1 MEQPVHI
8 VASTVGTQTITF
20 ETGLMA
26 GQADGAVVARAGDS
40 VVIAT
45 AVASKNVREGCDFLP
60 LTVDYFEKTYA
71 AGRIPGG
78 FFKREGR
85 PTGKEILTSRL
96 IDRPLR
102 PMFPEHYH
110 NDVQLVSFVL
120 SYDLIHQVDIL
131 AMNAASCALLI
142 SSIPFTNP
150 VGAVRIG
157 KIEGKLVINPTP
169 AQCDIS
175 DLEMIVAGTDEA
187 ITMVE
192 SGSNELTEEEL
203 LEALALAHAQIK
215 ILVAAQKE
223 LAAKCGKKKSVVT
236 PPPADPQLESLVRET
251 ILGDIKDALN
261 TAEKTARKEKF
272 AKLEEKLSARLLAV
286 YGEEKA
292 PDKAKAAHV
301 LQENMIYT
309 EMRRM
314 ILEESRRIDGRS
326 LTEIRPITAA
336 VGFLPRTHGSALFT
350 RGQTQ
355 SLGVVT
361 LGAQSDSQ
369 IIDGIDEEY
378 KKRFLLH
385 YNFPPF
391 STGETKPMRG
401 PGRREIG
408 HGALAERALARVLPD
423 PLTFPYTVRIVSEIL
438 SSNGSSSMATV
449 CSGSLS
455 MMDAGIPVRAAVAGI
470 AMGLIKEGD
479 NFKVLSD
486 ILGDEDHF
494 GDMDF
499 KVAGTAK
506 GVTALQMDIKILG
519 VTLEIMRTALQ
530 QARTG
535 RLHILGKMNE
545 AISQPRAE
553 LSPYAPRIVTIEID
567 PEKIRNV
574 IGPGGKMI
582 RRIQEEFKV
591 QIDTGDD
598 GRIMIISPDAEA
610 TQKAIAM
617 IRQITEDAEI
627 GKTYTGKVKRI
638 MKFGAFVEILPGIEG
653 MVHIS
658 QLDHAR
664 VNKVEDVCNI
674 GDELTVKVIEIDS
687 QGRVN
692 LSRKVLLE
700 PPPGGVPAEESG
712 DRPPRGDRGDRPRGD
727 RDRGERRPY
736 SGDRPHHGG
745 DRRPHGG
752 GDRPH
757 HGDRRPHHGDH
768 RPRHEGQPQG
778 GDHPAPHRSNDSG
791 SSEPQD

>member
-8 VASTVGTQTITF
+8 VASSVGTQTITF

-26 GQADGAVVARAGDS
+26 GQADGAVVTRAGDS

-45 AVASKNVREGCDFLP
+45 AVASKTVREGCDFLP

-85 PTGKEILTSRL
+85 PTGKEILTCRL

-102 PMFPEHYH
+102 PLFPEHYH

-120 SYDLIHQVDIL
+120 SYDLTNQVDIL

-150 VGAVRIG
+150 IGAVRIG
-157 KIEGKLVINPTP
+157 KIDGQLIVNPSP
-169 AQCDIS
+169 AQCDVS
-175 DLEMIVAGTDEA
+175 DLEMVVAGTEEA

-192 SGSNELTEEEL
+192 SGSNELTEDEL

-215 ILVAAQKE
+215 ILVGAQKE
-223 LAAKCGKKKSVVT
+223 LAAKCGKPKKTVEA
-236 PPPADPQLESLVRET
+236 PAPDTQLEALVRET
-251 ILGDIKDALN
+251 IFADIKDALS
-261 TAEKTARKEKF
+261 TPEKTARKEKF
-272 AKLEEKLSARLLAV
+272 AKLEEKLAARLVAV

-292 PDKAKAAHV
+292 AEKGKAAHA
-301 LQENMIYT
+301 LQETMVYH

-314 ILEESRRIDGRS
+314 ILEDARRIDGRG
-326 LTEIRPITAA
+326 LREIRPITAA

-378 KKRFLLH
+378 KKRFILH

-423 PLTFPYTVRIVSEIL
+423 QNEFPYTVRVVSEIL
-438 SSNGSSSMATV
+438 SSNGSSSMASV

-455 MMDAGIPVRAAVAGI
+455 MMDAGVPIRAAVAGI

-479 NFKVLSD
+479 NYKVLSD

-499 KVAGTAK
+499 KVAGTTK

-519 VTLEIMRTALQ
+519 VTLDIMRDALQ
-530 QARTG
+530 QAREG
-535 RLHILGKMNE
+535 RLHILGKMAE

-553 LSPYAPRIVTIEID
+553 LSPFAPRIVTIEID

-582 RRIQEEFKV
+582 RRIQEDFKV
-591 QIDTGDD
+591 QIDAEDD

-610 TQKAIAM
+610 TQKAVAM
-617 IRQITEDAEI
+617 IRQITEDAEV
-627 GKTYTGKVKRI
+627 GKVYTGKVKRI

-658 QLDHAR
+658 QLDHSR
-664 VNKVEDVCNI
+664 VNVVEDVVNI
-674 GDELTVKVIEIDS
+674 GDEVTVKVIEIDG

-692 LSRKVLLE
+692 LSRKALLE
-700 PPPGGVPAEESG
+700 PPPGTVIDEGA
-712 DRPPRGDRGDRPRGD
+712 DRPPRGDRPPRDRDRGGDRGDRRPFHGDRGDRGDRRPSHGADRPRHGDRPRGD
-727 RDRGERRPY
+727 R
-736 SGDRPHHGG
+736 
-745 DRRPHGG
+745 PHG
-752 GDRPH
+752 D
-757 HGDRRPHHGDH
+757 
-768 RPRHEGQPQG
+768 RPRHE
-778 GDHPAPHRSNDSG
+778 DRPAPDRSHDSASG
-791 SSEPQD
+791 GHEPQD